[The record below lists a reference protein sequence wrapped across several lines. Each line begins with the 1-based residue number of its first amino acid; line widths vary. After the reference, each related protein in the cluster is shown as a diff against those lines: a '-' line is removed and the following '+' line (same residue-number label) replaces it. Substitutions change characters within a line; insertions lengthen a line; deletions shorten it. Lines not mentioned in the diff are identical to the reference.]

1 MLIDLK
7 IISLLGAAALGA
19 AIATHRAPPVPA
31 KSIEAGREPM
41 HLDKPVNS
49 TMRDDTTGGATLSG
63 ARSYLARQF
72 QREAREHPGV
82 KLVQHAIV

>member
-1 MLIDLK
+1 MLVNMPIL
-7 IISLLGAAALGA
+7 SLLGAATLGA
-19 AIATHRAPPVPA
+19 AIATYRAPAVPA

-49 TMRDDTTGGATLSG
+49 TMRDDTSGGATLSG

-72 QREAREHPGV
+72 QKEARDHPGV
-82 KLVQHAIV
+82 KLVQHAVV